1 MPQPERRSSITE
13 LLHVEAGGVAAAER
27 VEEIAVDAV
36 RPNPDQPRREFPPES
51 ILELGQSIKDDGLQ
65 QPIIVRRLERAALAG
80 GENGG
85 PAYELIAGERRL
97 RAHQAIGKKTIKAIV
112 RETKDD
118 KMLKLALIENLQ
130 REDLSLLDAS
140 RSFCDFKDRFHDGKV
155 AAAAEALKISRS
167 TGFTYSRLG
176 AAKPLYQQLVKR
188 DQLDVRA
195 TNSMLGLADKVAKEL
210 PGKLEEFEHVL
221 DKEGVTYALI
231 KRLDEEYFPKEAE
244 PEETPASNGKQRSGN
259 GEEQRGA
266 FWQDA
271 EGVLHLEL
279 ELSKDGDG
287 SDKSERRQ
295 AAAAAAKFFKTAGFK
310 NVRIEP

>member
-27 VEEIAVDAV
+27 VEEISVDAV

-51 ILELGQSIKDDGLQ
+51 ILELGQTIKEDGLQ
-65 QPIIVRRLERAALAG
+65 QPIIVRRLERGA
-80 GENGG
+80 NDG

-97 RAHQAIGKKTIKAIV
+97 RAHQAIGKTTIKAIV
-112 RETKDD
+112 RQTKDD

-244 PEETPASNGKQRSGN
+244 AEEPPASNGKERSG
-259 GEEQRGA
+259 GEQQRGA

-271 EGVLHLEL
+271 DGVLHLEL

-295 AAAAAAKFFKTAGFK
+295 AAAAAAKFFKAAGFK
-310 NVRIEP
+310 NVRIE